1 MMGDET
7 AYRGFVIDQL
17 MQFEQAYAETLAGF
31 EASRMTSKA
40 LTLPLLPL
48 LTPLPLLP
56 MLPLCAAEL
65 PLWRLRAY
73 LGLV

>member
-48 LTPLPLLP
+48 LTPLPP
-56 MLPLCAAEL
+56 PAAT
-65 PLWRLRAY
+65 AANAATV
-73 LGLV
+73 GC